1 MIKQARESFKGGLA
15 EMVKYLNKSNKTNLL
30 LLCLMASEA
39 QHIGQALQLE
49 GQLKR
54 KATTISTYAQNL
66 FQEIMDGLDDS
77 QKKQMLRLI
86 RDNTI
91 EVVPTNVFTKRERQD
106 EEDSWVTVLAQKAF
120 ESNCIKCRLKD
131 HNACSLKDAMIHMG
145 IDMVN
150 ENTDDCPYR
159 VQYDNEGNFIHE

>member
-1 MIKQARESFKGGLA
+1 
-15 EMVKYLNKSNKTNLL
+15 MVKYLNKQNKTNLL
-30 LLCLMASEA
+30 LLCLMASES
-39 QHIGQALQLE
+39 QHIGQALQLD

-120 ESNCIKCRLKD
+120 ESNCINCRLKD
-131 HNACSLKDAMIHMG
+131 HSICGLKDAMIHMG
-145 IDMVN
+145 IEFVH

-159 VQYDNEGNFIHE
+159 VQYDNEGNFIHD

>member
-1 MIKQARESFKGGLA
+1 
-15 EMVKYLNKSNKTNLL
+15 MVKYLNKQNKTNLL
-30 LLCLMASEA
+30 ILCLIASEA

-66 FQEIMDGLDDS
+66 FQEIMEGLDDS

-91 EVVPTNVFTKRERQD
+91 EVVPTNVFTKKERQD

-131 HNACSLKDAMIHMG
+131 HNVCSLKDAMIHMG
-145 IDMVN
+145 IDFMH
-150 ENTDDCPYR
+150 ENTEDCPYR
-159 VQYDNEGNFIHE
+159 VQFDEQGNFIHD

>member
-1 MIKQARESFKGGLA
+1 
-15 EMVKYLNKSNKTNLL
+15 MVKYLNKQNKTNLL
-30 LLCLMASEA
+30 ILCLMASEA

-66 FQEIMDGLDDS
+66 FEEIMNGLDDS

-91 EVVPTNVFTKRERQD
+91 EVVPTNVFTRKEREC
-106 EEDSWVTVLAQKAF
+106 EEDSWVTILAQKAF

-145 IDMVN
+145 IDTVH

-159 VQYDNEGNFIHE
+159 VQYDEQGNFIND